1 MPLQADRARE
11 YRRPESVLVVVHTVA
26 GEVLLLKR
34 VNTAPDFW
42 QSVTGSLEWGE
53 SPQSAAKREL
63 AEETGIDANPASTGV
78 VRRFE
83 ILPAWSSRFAP
94 GTTHNTE
101 NEFCLELAGR
111 LPVRVN
117 PAEHEEF
124 VWTDWAAAADRV
136 ASWTNREAILRLRSE
151 ATRPG

>member
-1 MPLQADRARE
+1 M
-11 YRRPESVLVVVHTVA
+11 
-26 GEVLLLKR
+26 
-34 VNTAPDFW
+34 
-42 QSVTGSLEWGE
+42 TGSLKWGE

-63 AEETGIDANPASTGV
+63 AEETGIDATPAATGV
-78 VRRFE
+78 IRRFE

-111 LPVRVN
+111 EPVRMN

-124 VWTDWAAAADRV
+124 AWLEWEQARDRV
-136 ASWTNREAILRLRSE
+136 WSWTNREALVRLASRL
-151 ATRPG
+151 TRPG